1 MTIAKQAAKVEV
13 VIVIRATLDA
23 WAAPYIIEQAAKV
36 TPVNGSLTVTAE
48 GVPSRCTCADLLPEG
63 STPSPCA
70 VHGWM
75 GTPTDHAD
83 GGAQ

>member
-1 MTIAKQAAKVEV
+1 MIIAKQAAKVEV

-48 GVPSRCTCADLLPEG
+48 GVPERCDLDDIAASIAGDTPWDREHAQDHVDG
-63 STPSPCA
+63 STNR
-70 VHGWM
+70 
-75 GTPTDHAD
+75 
-83 GGAQ
+83 